1 MIANAASA
9 EEDDDALESEE
20 VLLERSIIKIAKNK
34 KRTAKPNVNQETTFS
49 DPLSLVFAKTLSP
62 PPVMAPEAPSDLPP

>member
-9 EEDDDALESEE
+9 DEDDVLESED
-20 VLLERSIIKIAKNK
+20 VLLERSMIKIAKNK